1 MNWQFFGYKE
11 MNLFY
16 SALIGKEIKRIQ
28 YQNDLWSMRLL
39 REHRKWN
46 DEKSIIIIIIIIIY
60 FLSECKPT
68 ETHACIETS

>member
-1 MNWQFFGYKE
+1 

-39 REHRKWN
+39 REHRKWD
-46 DEKSIIIIIIIIIY
+46 DEKSIIIIIIIY

-68 ETHACIETS
+68 ETNACIETS